1 MENSLILCEVLHHT
15 EQTAVWCAVSYKR
28 IVGAL
33 FFESTVDGEIFVQQF
48 VALLEL
54 DEHDRWF
61 QQDGATSHTVN
72 ETVNV
77 LQASLVTVSS
87 LKTCGHDV
95 PLI

>member
-1 MENSLILCEVLHHT
+1 VENTLILCEVLHHT
-15 EQTAVWCAVSYKR
+15 EQIVVWCAVSYKR
-28 IVGAL
+28 IVGTQ

-77 LQASLVTVSS
+77 LW
-87 LKTCGHDV
+87 DV
-95 PLI
+95 FGDCLISENIWP